1 MWLLV
6 LASIVPLVVGFF
18 LIWKYQWNNQKV
30 AFLLATGL
38 LGFVAFES
46 SLLGMLIDERSSNF
60 SFRYILSNA
69 AFIGIGAFIV
79 STIGSLLFAG
89 LFRMPNGK
97 E

>member
-1 MWLLV
+1 
-6 LASIVPLVVGFF
+6 
-18 LIWKYQWNNQKV
+18 LIWKYQRNNQIA

-60 SFRYILSNA
+60 SFGYILSNA

-79 STIGSLLFAG
+79 STISSLLFAR
-89 LFRMPNGK
+89 LFGMSNSK
-97 E
+97 K